1 LYPII
6 KDKSGKQ
13 LAILNN
19 VSQATI
25 REKINGDY
33 TFTFIAIIEELKTD
47 YIQYGNQIEIK
58 NQLFNIVTYTKER
71 TSNNK
76 LLCSVYC
83 EQVSYEL
90 LEENTLF
97 DYSNITATEA
107 LQYALEGTP
116 FTVGTV
122 EDLGTQ
128 TFQRDEQEI
137 NKRALLIDI
146 AQAYDA
152 ELEFDKYT
160 VNLYSMRGANNGV
173 EIRLG
178 KNLKGIKHIVDGTK
192 KDSEGNPK
200 VIYEIDFLELEEL
213 DEFKA
218 LETIRLGDTVKPV
231 DEGLGIEIAARIVE
245 YEYNPIEKRNSKVI
259 LSNFQDDISTYNVEI
274 RKTVNE
280 VKNYKDIWNR
290 AKAINSNNTISTSIL
305 EGTIDAAN
313 NDLKAGL
320 GTVKV
325 TDNNGILILD
335 NQDEQLATKA
345 LRLLGGTLAISNEKD
360 QSGNWIWRTFG
371 TGDGFVADEIVS
383 GTIWTNLI
391 SIVGNADNPNAFK
404 WDSEGLKVY
413 KLNTDNT
420 IDTNQY
426 ILIDN
431 EGIRFTKDAGKNYFL
446 RITFTDAGF
455 VVDHGNGSQTIMDEE
470 GFKKKILSNGNEY
483 VYLNLF
489 ESGTASLS
497 GSSSGV
503 DNVPDEATLDSQ
515 GIGIAWITLTNPD
528 FIGREFIVTPS
539 FRGAPQM
546 RYLTG
551 DGNTT
556 TMTINVEV
564 LEYDYVNARFKVRAR
579 VKTVTPANFQNWW
592 YVDACDISYI
602 AFAKE

>member
-1 LYPII
+1 MYPIV

-19 VSQATI
+19 VSKATI

-33 TFTFIAIIEELKTD
+33 IFTFTAIIEELKTD
-47 YIQYGNQIEIK
+47 YIQYGNQIEIE

-107 LQYALEGTP
+107 LQYALEGTS

-320 GTVKV
+320 GTVRV
-325 TDNNGILILD
+325 TDNNGILILN
-335 NQDEQLATKA
+335 NQDEQLATNA

-371 TGDGFVADEIVS
+371 TGDGFVADEIIS

-446 RITFTDAGF
+446 RITFSDAGF

-503 DNVPDEATLDSQ
+503 DNVPDENTLDNQ
-515 GIGIAWITLTNPD
+515 GIGIGWITLNNPD

-579 VKTVTPANFQNWW
+579 VKTVTPANFRKWW

>member
-1 LYPII
+1 MYPIV

-19 VSQATI
+19 VSKATI

-33 TFTFIAIIEELKTD
+33 IFTFTAIIEELKTD
-47 YIQYGNQIEIK
+47 YIQYGNQIEIE

-107 LQYALEGTP
+107 LQYALEGTS

-245 YEYNPIEKRNSKVI
+245 YEYDPIEKRNSKVI

-280 VKNYKDIWNR
+280 VK
-290 AKAINSNNTISTSIL
+290 NNTISTSIL

-371 TGDGFVADEIVS
+371 TGDGFVADEIIS

-446 RITFTDAGF
+446 RITFADVGF

-551 DGNTT
+551 DGRTT
-556 TMTINVEV
+556 TITINVEV

-579 VKTVTPANFQNWW
+579 VKTVTPVNFQNWW

-602 AFAKE
+602 AFARE